1 MANSPFGL
9 CDYMRAVEGREA
21 FVVTSFGLYDNI
33 RTGWTRC
40 TEPKGGQEMFFSR
53 STEPQ
58 VGMERGIRV
67 QWVTTRADF
76 FVVILYR
83 FFLLTPQ
90 TCMRSDFERDL
101 RLGYVHL
108 NRPSS
113 TSHCPLK
120 TLVRTHFYY
129 TW

>member
-40 TEPKGGQEMFFSR
+40 SEPKGGHEMFFSR

-67 QWVTTRADF
+67 QWVMTSQGVPGR
-76 FVVILYR
+76 L
-83 FFLLTPQ
+83 FL
-90 TCMRSDFERDL
+90 
-101 RLGYVHL
+101 
-108 NRPSS
+108 
-113 TSHCPLK
+113 
-120 TLVRTHFYY
+120 
-129 TW
+129 